1 MDSERGF
8 TLIEVMVALLLMAV
22 MSVLSWRALD
32 SMVRT
37 REALTQRGEQFD
49 GVRALFS
56 QWDED
61 CRALAAPDRWLAGV
75 PVHLGDNQ
83 VALIRDRVDG
93 QGVHHAVFVVYR
105 YQDQAIQRLESTQ
118 VDTRLEL
125 QRNWA
130 ALQQGADFATLYS
143 ATPAT
148 LLTGVIS
155 LQGNALVDGFTW
167 SATDAQVKQQT
178 AVITPQGSVLL
189 LGIELVVYL
198 NNSNT
203 PFRKIAMTGFN

>member
-1 MDSERGF
+1 
-8 TLIEVMVALLLMAV
+8 
-22 MSVLSWRALD
+22 
-32 SMVRT
+32 
-37 REALTQRGEQFD
+37 
-49 GVRALFS
+49 
-56 QWDED
+56 
-61 CRALAAPDRWLAGV
+61 
-75 PVHLGDNQ
+75 
-83 VALIRDRVDG
+83 
-93 QGVHHAVFVVYR
+93 
-105 YQDQAIQRLESTQ
+105 
-118 VDTRLEL
+118 
-125 QRNWA
+125 
-130 ALQQGADFATLYS
+130 LQQGADFATLYS

>member
-1 MDSERGF
+1 MASERGF
-8 TLIEVMVALLLMAV
+8 TLIEVMVALLLMAI

-61 CRALAAPDRWLAGV
+61 CRALGAPDRWLAGV

-118 VDTRLEL
+118 VDGRQEL

-143 ATPAT
+143 ALPST
-148 LLTGVIS
+148 LLTGVTS
-155 LQGNALVDGFTW
+155 LQGNALVDGFGW
-167 SATDAQVKQQT
+167 SATDAQVNQQT
-178 AVITPQGSVLL
+178 AVIAPQGSALL
-189 LGIELVVYL
+189 LGMELVVYL
-198 NNSNT
+198 SDSNM
-203 PFRKIAMTGFN
+203 PFRKIAMTGLN